1 MSIVE
6 RGRIKHFD
14 IRVTS
19 TWLKNL
25 TPPHIH
31 AMNDVTHFVES
42 MKCNCV

>member
-14 IRVTS
+14 ISVTS

-25 TPPHIH
+25 ELHTYWHPLTYTQWMMSH
-31 AMNDVTHFVES
+31 TL
-42 MKCNCV
+42 